1 MIIQTAPPHQP
12 HRVIYQTDHAAMSGQ
27 FAAAFGNAEFAGLS
41 LAEPLVYV
49 AAHHDDGWTAVDT
62 RAEQDPNTGLPYH
75 LTQTPLPYLIETSA
89 ASPAANE
96 AYHPYSG
103 LLSSMHSYGLFHG
116 RYGLSDKIFIDLVP
130 AAHKTAVQTMLDG
143 ELARQ
148 ARLKAILAGHS
159 SADEGRKTDDG
170 RRWTED
176 EGRKTDAPSS
186 VLRPPSPMAVLI
198 QDDVLFHNYK
208 LLQFFDTLALYFHMT
223 HAAARA
229 ESQFA
234 NVPRAVGDDVVIT
247 ITPVGDNVYQLAP
260 YPFVEKEMAFSY
272 NGRFLTPQ
280 PPGTDLAALLAQT
293 PVVVE
298 RVTLIK

>member
-1 MIIQTAPPHQP
+1 MIIQSAPPHQS

-27 FAAAFGNAEFAGLS
+27 FAAAFGNEQFAGLS
-41 LAEPLVYV
+41 LVEPLVYV

-89 ASPAANE
+89 GSPAANE
-96 AYHPYSG
+96 AHHPYSG

-130 AAHKTAVQTMLDG
+130 AEHKTAVQAMLDG

-148 ARLKAILAGHS
+148 SRLKERLAQ
-159 SADEGRKTDDG
+159 DET
-170 RRWTED
+170 T
-176 EGRKTDAPSS
+176 
-186 VLRPPSPMAVLI
+186 AVLI
-198 QDDVLFHNYK
+198 QEDVLFHNYK

-229 ESQFA
+229 ESHFT
-234 NVPRAVGDDVVIT
+234 NVPRAVGDDVGIT
-247 ITPVGDNVYQLAP
+247 ISPVGDNVYRLAP
-260 YPFVEKEMAFSY
+260 YPFVQNEMAFSY
-272 NGRFLTPQ
+272 NGCFFTPQ
-280 PPGTDLAALLAQT
+280 PAGTDLAALLAQT

-298 RVTLIK
+298 TVILIE

>member
-1 MIIQTAPPHQP
+1 MRITQDAMIIQTAPHHQP
-12 HRVIYQTDHAAMSGQ
+12 HRVICQTDHAAMSGQ
-27 FAAAFGNAEFAGLS
+27 FAAAFGNEQFAGLS
-41 LAEPLVYV
+41 LVEPLVYV

-89 ASPAANE
+89 GSPAANE

-116 RYGLSDKIFIDLVP
+116 RYGLSDKVFIDLVP
-130 AAHKTAVQTMLDG
+130 AAHKTAVQAMLDG

-148 ARLKAILAGHS
+148 ARLKERLAQ
-159 SADEGRKTDDG
+159 DEAT
-170 RRWTED
+170 
-176 EGRKTDAPSS
+176 
-186 VLRPPSPMAVLI
+186 AVLV
-198 QDDVLFHNYK
+198 QEEVLFHNYK

-223 HAAARA
+223 HAAARS
-229 ESQFA
+229 ESHFT
-234 NVPRAVGDDVVIT
+234 NVPRAVGDDVGLT
-247 ITPVGDNVYQLAP
+247 ITPVGDNIYRLAP
-260 YPFVEKEMAFSY
+260 YPFVQNEMAFSY

-293 PVVVE
+293 PLVVE
-298 RVTLIK
+298 TVILIE

>member
-27 FAAAFGNAEFAGLS
+27 FAAAFGNEQFAGLS
-41 LAEPLVYV
+41 PHEPMVYV
-49 AAHHDDGWTAVDT
+49 AAHHDDGWTAVDA

-89 ASPAANE
+89 GSPAANE

-130 AAHKTAVQTMLDG
+130 ADHKTAVQAMLDG

-148 ARLKAILAGHS
+148 GRLKALLANM
-159 SADEGRKTDDG
+159 DG
-170 RRWTED
+170 GWKTED
-176 EGRKTDAPSS
+176 GERSVGPRSS
-186 VLRPPSPMAVLI
+186 VPGPPSPTAVLI
-198 QDDVLFHNYK
+198 QEDVLFHNYK

-223 HAAARA
+223 HAAARS
-229 ESQFA
+229 ESHFT
-234 NVPRAVGDDVVIT
+234 NVPRAVGDDVGIT
-247 ITPVGDNVYQLAP
+247 ISPVGDNISRLAP
-260 YPFVEKEMAFSY
+260 YPFVQNEMEFSY
-272 NGRFLTPQ
+272 NGRFLSPQ

-293 PVVVE
+293 PLVVE
-298 RVTLIK
+298 KITLTA